1 MISINGRT
9 FRGNNVTI
17 INGKVINGG
26 DSISSKKFDDR
37 KEENARNVEKIT
49 IDSSIADVDVS
60 VSNSEKVEAHF
71 FGEASI
77 DGDIKFDVK
86 RIFNEII
93 VTLNFSGTSFGDN
106 LKLNVTI
113 PAKEFKQIS
122 IKTNSG
128 DVQLREN
135 VATSG
140 LKIKTQSGDVE
151 TNSIFRHATLKTMS
165 GDVDIFINAISN
177 VELEVSTMSGDI
189 EAKLQNIGHVNLSS
203 STMSGTTKN
212 RHNSTVGYTAD
223 VDLSTMS
230 GDIKIR

>member
-77 DGDIKFDVK
+77 DGGIHPPDILCNWQCKAP
-86 RIFNEII
+86 RSRPRE
-93 VTLNFSGTSFGDN
+93 
-106 LKLNVTI
+106 
-113 PAKEFKQIS
+113 KQ
-122 IKTNSG
+122 
-128 DVQLREN
+128 
-135 VATSG
+135 
-140 LKIKTQSGDVE
+140 
-151 TNSIFRHATLKTMS
+151 
-165 GDVDIFINAISN
+165 
-177 VELEVSTMSGDI
+177 ST
-189 EAKLQNIGHVNLSS
+189 
-203 STMSGTTKN
+203 
-212 RHNSTVGYTAD
+212 
-223 VDLSTMS
+223 
-230 GDIKIR
+230 